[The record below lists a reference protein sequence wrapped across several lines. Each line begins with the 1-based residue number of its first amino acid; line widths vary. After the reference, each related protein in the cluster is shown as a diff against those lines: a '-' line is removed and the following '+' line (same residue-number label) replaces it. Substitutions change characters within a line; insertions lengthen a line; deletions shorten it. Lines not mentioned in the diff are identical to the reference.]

1 METRVEVKKENN
13 EKKKLKKLGK
23 SKALKKALRSWQL
36 YLFISLAFLYFLI
49 FSYLPMYGVSI
60 AFKDYMPSQG
70 ILGSPWVGF
79 KHFERF
85 FSSYYFWDLIK
96 NTIGINLYSLIVGF
110 PLPII
115 LALAL
120 NEAKNEKFKKFT
132 QTVTYA
138 PNFISVVV
146 MCGMVI
152 SFLAPTTGI
161 INHFVEALGFERI
174 PFMTDPKWFKTVYV
188 LSGVWQGTGWASVIY
203 LAALSGVDPALHEAA
218 KIDGATRLQ
227 RIWHIDIPAILPTI
241 MIVLIMNVGSL
252 MGMGHEKMLLL
263 QNPLNLESSN
273 VIATFVYQQGLI
285 DGQYSFAAAVGLFN
299 SVINSVLL
307 VTVNKFSRKLSEV
320 SLW

>member
-1 METRVEVKKENN
+1 METGIKVSKEMKKQ
-13 EKKKLKKLGK
+13 EKSLGRK
-23 SKALKKALRSWQL
+23 KALKKALRSWQL
-36 YLFISLAFLYFLI
+36 YLFVSLAFLYFLI
-49 FSYLPMYGVSI
+49 FSYLPMYGVTI

-70 ILGSPWVGF
+70 IMGSPWVGF

-96 NTIGINLYSLIVGF
+96 NTIGINVYGLIVGF

-120 NEAKNEKFKKFT
+120 NEAKNEKFKKLT

-161 INHFVEALGFERI
+161 INHFVEFLGFERI

-241 MIVLIMNVGSL
+241 MIVLIMNVGSI
-252 MGMGHEKMLLL
+252 MGMGHEKILLL

-299 SVINSVLL
+299 SVINSILL
-307 VTVNKFSRKLSEV
+307 ITVNKFSRKLSEV